1 VSLLLHGIATSDDA
15 DRLDLASLGDEHR
28 PVLSVSEGPFAAIAT
43 ETEGEVLP
51 TAAWLRWHARIVE
64 ELADRCTVAPVRFG
78 VVVPSADVIRTEI
91 LTAREEQLGSIL
103 QQLDGRVEFRLR
115 GRYHQQEVVRRV
127 LQTDDRAARL
137 RGRRTLDARMEL
149 GERVVKGIERRRDE
163 DVEVVLSSLGPTV
176 VAAERQGVSD
186 PLDAFSL
193 SLLVERGAVAFD
205 AAIDELGAS
214 SATLLELELVGPL
227 PPYSFV
233 PADRWD

>member
-1 VSLLLHGIATSDDA
+1 LSLLLHGIATSDDV
-15 DRLDLASLGDEHR
+15 DRLDLASLGDEDR
-28 PVLSVSEGPFAAIAT
+28 PVLSVREGPFAAIAT
-43 ETEGEVLP
+43 EVEGEVLP

-64 ELADRCTVAPVRFG
+64 LLADRCTVAPVRFG
-78 VVVPSADVIRTEI
+78 VVVPSPEVIRAEV
-91 LTAREEQLGSIL
+91 LSARGEQLGLIL

-115 GRYHQQEVVRRV
+115 GRYQQQEVVRRV
-127 LQTDDRAARL
+127 LETDDRAARL
-137 RGRRTLDARMEL
+137 RGRRTLDAQMEL

-163 DVEVVLSSLGPTV
+163 DVEIVLSSLGQTV

-193 SLLVERGAVAFD
+193 SLLVDRDTVAFD
-205 AAIDELGAS
+205 AAVDDLGVRSAS
-214 SATLLELELVGPL
+214 LLELELVGPL